1 MVQVKDHML
10 DVSRVGIL
18 AIIIMAVQTACP
30 ALKLHYFTH
39 NEAGLCYCHLV
50 AQTCPLRPMC
60 AIHRDSLI
68 ALFQTGGA
76 EKGSDYK
83 FQGKSSAVS
92 ADIYGSDL
100 T

>member
-39 NEAGLCYCHLV
+39 NEAGYV
-50 AQTCPLRPMC
+50 T
-60 AIHRDSLI
+60 AI
-68 ALFQTGGA
+68 
-76 EKGSDYK
+76 
-83 FQGKSSAVS
+83 
-92 ADIYGSDL
+92 
-100 T
+100 

>member
-1 MVQVKDHML
+1 
-10 DVSRVGIL
+10 
-18 AIIIMAVQTACP
+18 
-30 ALKLHYFTH
+30 
-39 NEAGLCYCHLV
+39 
-50 AQTCPLRPMC
+50 MC

-100 T
+100 TFCDHCVPKQYPNIHESHV